1 MIFHSRRKHIC
12 SWKLRQAEYSM
23 LDGRCRV
30 LEERNTLW
38 SGDVGMIPEVA
49 GGKHT
54 PNALAP
60 GQVLV
65 VPDQVR
71 TASWLSRR
79 LLLSEVLFL

>member
-1 MIFHSRRKHIC
+1 
-12 SWKLRQAEYSM
+12 M

-30 LEERNTLW
+30 MEERNILW

-49 GGKHT
+49 GSKHT

-60 GQVLV
+60 GHFLV

-71 TASWLSRR
+71 TASWLSR
-79 LLLSEVLFL
+79 

>member
-1 MIFHSRRKHIC
+1 
-12 SWKLRQAEYSM
+12 M

-30 LEERNTLW
+30 LEERNILW

-49 GGKHT
+49 GSKHT

-65 VPDQVR
+65 VQDQVR
-71 TASWLSRR
+71 TASWLSR
-79 LLLSEVLFL
+79 